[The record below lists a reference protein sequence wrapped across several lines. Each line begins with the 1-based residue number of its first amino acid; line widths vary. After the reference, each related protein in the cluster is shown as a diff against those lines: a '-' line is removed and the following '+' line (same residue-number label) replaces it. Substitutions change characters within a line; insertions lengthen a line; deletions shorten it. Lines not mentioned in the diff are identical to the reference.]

1 METNKVCTRCKKE
14 KTLSEFNNT
23 NKQCKSCIDI
33 RHAYY
38 YNNLDKHKQWYREKY
53 ERHKEQMLE
62 VRREYKK
69 IEIECPICNCIIKKY
84 KKAEH
89 ERTKKHIRNLEKQ
102 QP

>member
-1 METNKVCTRCKKE
+1 METTKVCSRCKNL

-23 NKQCKSCIDI
+23 NKQCNSCIDI

-38 YNNLDKHKQWYREKY
+38 YNNLAKHKQWDRERY
-53 ERHKEQMLE
+53 EGHKERMLE
-62 VRREYKK
+62 VRRDYKK
-69 IEIECPICNCIIKKY
+69 IEIECPTCDCMIKKY

-89 ERTKKHIRNLEKQ
+89 ERTKKPIRNLENQ